1 MAAPAM
7 TTHEDMSEGLLTSR
21 TDWPG
26 DSLRDSTYG
35 PENLKLIGEAFD
47 RAWEA
52 IRPVVDDTPLAH
64 EAARLKLANMILG
77 LASSHTLDQVRAKQ
91 SSTANPAG
99 AADTI

>member
-1 MAAPAM
+1 MA
-7 TTHEDMSEGLLTSR
+7 THDDMSEGLLRPR

-26 DSLRDSTYG
+26 DPLRDSTYG
-35 PENLKLIGEAFD
+35 PESLKLIGEAFD

-77 LASSHTLDQVRAKQ
+77 LASSQTLDQARVRQ
-91 SSTANPAG
+91 SAPAS
-99 AADTI
+99 AAEAAGPI

>member
-1 MAAPAM
+1 M
-7 TTHEDMSEGLLTSR
+7 TTHDDVSEGLLKPR

-26 DSLRDSTYG
+26 DPLRDSSYG
-35 PENLKLIGEAFD
+35 PESLKLICSAFD

-77 LASSHTLDQVRAKQ
+77 LASSHTLDQVRAGQ
-91 SSTANPAG
+91 STPANPAKP
-99 AADTI
+99 ASTI